1 MTKIIWMSD
10 PHFQANGT
18 IDGLNP
24 RVRLAAAIDHM
35 NAHHADADF
44 AILSGD
50 LVGDDIKGDYTGI
63 ATYLAK
69 SNIPVHPMVGNNDD
83 RNSMRTHLA
92 LPPQVMPDF
101 IQYVLDTE
109 AGTFLCLDTQ
119 KLGSH
124 AGEIC
129 SKRSEWLGQ
138 TLDVR
143 RDKPAYIFMHHPP
156 LPLNLPAQDEIM
168 LENAGQFLDLIGRYG
183 NVKHLFMGHV
193 HRPTCGT
200 VRGIPF
206 ATIGAVSFQAPAP
219 RPEWHWDSFA
229 PPAEAP
235 HYGVL
240 YLTDGDVTLQY
251 TQFCSYE
258 TGIEN

>member
-10 PHFQANGT
+10 PHFQNAGT

-24 RVRLAAAIDHM
+24 RVRWAAAIDHI

-44 AILSGD
+44 VVVSGD
-50 LVGDDIKGDYTGI
+50 LVGDDIEGDYSGI
-63 ATYLAK
+63 ARYLAQSK
-69 SNIPVHPMVGNNDD
+69 LPVYPMIGNNDD
-83 RNSMRTHLA
+83 RDGLRAHLA
-92 LPPQVMPDF
+92 IPANAMPGF
-101 IQYVLDTE
+101 VQYAIDTYDS
-109 AGTFLCLDTQ
+109 AYLLLDTQ
-119 KLGSH
+119 KRGSH
-124 AGEIC
+124 AGELC
-129 SKRSEWLGQ
+129 PARKEWLEHA
-138 TLDVR
+138 LEAR
-143 RDKPAYIFMHHPP
+143 RDKPVYVFMHHPP
-156 LPLNLPAQDEIM
+156 VSLHLPAQDEIM
-168 LENAGQFLDLIGRYG
+168 LENADGFLDLIGRYS

-219 RPEWHWDSFA
+219 RPEWHWDSFVA
-229 PPAEAP
+229 PAEAP

-240 YLTDGDVTLQY
+240 HITDGDVTLQY